1 MKVTISNTQLKDAL
15 STATKFCVSR
25 TSSLSS
31 LQGGLL
37 RVKDGHIEIIATNL
51 NDFFYTKI
59 KATVIEEGEGVCD
72 IRHIVDFLNYLKPG
86 DVTLSSTAS
95 TILIE
100 TDKTKGTFPVISATD
115 YPALPTF
122 EGETIDFTEKTLQD
136 LPLVLLAASKDQAR
150 PVLTGVNFSYKQ
162 NVLYMSA
169 TDGFRLSLVSGPH
182 EREFTAFTISA
193 AILEEVLR
201 LFGKKQ
207 LSLVISE
214 TEKFVKFVNGDTM
227 IFSRLIDGEFPPFA
241 RVIPQEHRTK
251 IIVNREEFLRNVKL
265 VSVFA
270 RDISSTAIL
279 EIKKEGMHLVPRGVE
294 RYGTVIFQD
303 IQKYEG
309 EETRVAFNFRFIL
322 EFLNAIDNETVV
334 FESSSPT
341 APGVFKIE
349 GNDDFIHIVM
359 PIRIEEAV

>member
-1 MKVTISNTQLKDAL
+1 MKVTILNTQLKDLLAI
-15 STATKFCVSR
+15 ATKFCVSR

-37 RVKDGHIEIIATNL
+37 RAKNGHVEIIATNL
-51 NDFFYTKI
+51 NDFFFTKV
-59 KATVIEEGEGVCD
+59 KANVIEEGEGVCD

-86 DVTLSSTAS
+86 DVTLSSSAS
-95 TILIE
+95 TIVIE
-100 TDKTKGTFPVISATD
+100 TEKTKGTFPIISSTD
-115 YPALPTF
+115 YPALPAF
-122 EGETIDFTEKTLQD
+122 EGETLEFGESVLKNIQ
-136 LPLVLLAASKDQAR
+136 LVLLAASKDQAR
-150 PVLTGVNFSYKQ
+150 PVLTGINFSYKQ
-162 NVLYMSA
+162 NVLYVSA
-169 TDGFRLSLVSGPH
+169 TDGFRLSLISGAH
-182 EREFTAFTISA
+182 EREFTSFTISA
-193 AILEEVLR
+193 AILEEVIR

-207 LSLVISE
+207 LSMVISE
-214 TEKFVKFVNGDTM
+214 TEKFVKFVDGDTV

-251 IIVNREEFLRNVKL
+251 IVVNREELLRNIKL

-279 EIKKEGMHLVPRGVE
+279 EINKEGMHLVPRGVE
-294 RYGTVIFQD
+294 RDGTDIFQE
-303 IQKYEG
+303 IQLFEG

-322 EFLNAIDNETVV
+322 ELLNALDTDTIV
-334 FESSSPT
+334 FESASPT

-359 PIRIEEAV
+359 PIRIEETA

>member
-1 MKVTISNTQLKDAL
+1 MVAHFSCDNNTVTMKTALKSNFE
-15 STATKFCVSR
+15 STHQPTAHYIYKMCIR
-25 TSSLSS
+25 DRSLSS

-162 NVLYMSA
+162 NVLYMS
-169 TDGFRLSLVSGPH
+169 VSYTH
-182 EREFTAFTISA
+182 LDVYKR
-193 AILEEVLR
+193 
-201 LFGKKQ
+201 Q
-207 LSLVISE
+207 
-214 TEKFVKFVNGDTM
+214 
-227 IFSRLIDGEFPPFA
+227 
-241 RVIPQEHRTK
+241 
-251 IIVNREEFLRNVKL
+251 KL
-265 VSVFA
+265 
-270 RDISSTAIL
+270 
-279 EIKKEGMHLVPRGVE
+279 
-294 RYGTVIFQD
+294 
-303 IQKYEG
+303 
-309 EETRVAFNFRFIL
+309 
-322 EFLNAIDNETVV
+322 
-334 FESSSPT
+334 
-341 APGVFKIE
+341 
-349 GNDDFIHIVM
+349 
-359 PIRIEEAV
+359 